1 MPPFQLKLLGNLR
14 LTYDGRP
21 VPSLET
27 SRLGILLA
35 YLALY
40 KDAPQ
45 PRRRLAM
52 LFWPDSSED
61 QALTNLR
68 KQLLHL
74 RTLLPDVEAL
84 IQIDRQ
90 AVQWIANGACMVD
103 AHIFSDS
110 VARAAA
116 ASNEQAIQWL
126 RTAIEAY
133 GGDLLPE
140 CYDDWVIKKRE
151 ELHASYATSLLRVVQ
166 LLEDRR
172 EYAAAISYA
181 QLLLRHDALCEPAY
195 LSLMRLQALAG
206 DRATALRTY
215 HTCVTCL
222 RRELGVEPNADLQAA
237 FIQLLEEATPQERHP
252 PPIANP
258 ALVGRQHAWDVLQ
271 GSWRKAL
278 RGQMQLVLIS
288 GEPGVGKSRLADE
301 LLTWAE
307 RQGYATTRTRA
318 YAAEGRLP
326 YAPVIELL
334 RTQALQQQWRQLEP
348 AWLGHLARLLPELK
362 MEAPGLPQP
371 APVPENWQR
380 HSLFEALARAILAGD
395 CPRVLL
401 LDDLQWF
408 DQETIE
414 WVHFLMR
421 FAAQGSA
428 PDRRQQQRA
437 PAFLIIGT
445 ARAGEMGPD
454 HLLPAVLADLRTG
467 DHLVEIE
474 LGPLN
479 AAETIALANMLDA
492 TPISERL
499 LNWLYAYTEGN
510 PLFIVETLRT
520 NDWQTS
526 VQSNVE
532 PTHSGAQRLAPKLQS
547 VIDAHLK
554 RLSPAARQV
563 VVLAAIV
570 GRAFTLDVLAAASGV
585 DQHMLVDALDELWQ
599 RRIIREQGPT
609 AYDFSHDRIR
619 EVAVAGVSAARRRL
633 LHYDVATA
641 LERLHGPTLDEV
653 AAPLAAHYEHAGLS
667 EPAIKYGS
675 LAAEH
680 ALRTNAYHTASSHLQ
695 RALDLLLKSPSSR
708 ARDETELNLL
718 LKLGL
723 ATSAVHAYVPA
734 HTLALYERAHV
745 LTQQLGNPPNPAI
758 LRMLGIVCLGL
769 REFERVTEL
778 GTQVLELAQQQ
789 PAPYQNV
796 LTVEGRNVLGVTAF
810 WRGALPAANDHLS
823 AAMAAFAPSCR
834 TQHLVDF
841 GHDPEAYFQARLAWT
856 RLLLGYGDQARQLA
870 AAALAAANR
879 TKHYFGS
886 TFTYRFVGWL
896 YADAGDLGQAQA
908 NLNATLAAPNERES
922 MQHWMHTYMLQG
934 WCSVESGA
942 LEAGITQLRASLQE
956 QRASHAD
963 ALYAP
968 YTLGLIADAQ
978 RRTGAYTSGI
988 ASVDEAL
995 AMLSDPAQY
1004 WYTPELLRIKG
1015 ELLATEAQLANA
1027 EACFAN
1033 ALVVARQQSARLWE
1047 LRSVVSLSRL
1057 WQRQGKTAQAHSL
1070 LAETYG
1076 WFTEGFD
1083 LADLVTAR
1091 ALLAQLQ

>member
-1 MPPFQLKLLGNLR
+1 M
-14 LTYDGRP
+14 
-21 VPSLET
+21 
-27 SRLGILLA
+27 
-35 YLALY
+35 
-40 KDAPQ
+40 
-45 PRRRLAM
+45 
-52 LFWPDSSED
+52 
-61 QALTNLR
+61 R
-68 KQLLHL
+68 KQLLYV
-74 RTLLPDVEAL
+74 RTILPDFESL
-84 IQIDRQ
+84 IQVDRQ

-103 AHIFSDS
+103 VHTFSDS
-110 VARAAA
+110 IALAAA
-116 ASNEQAIQWL
+116 ASNEQALQWL

-140 CYDDWVIKKRE
+140 CYDDWAITKRE
-151 ELHASYATSLLRVVQ
+151 ELRSSYAASLVRLVQ

-172 EYAAAISYA
+172 DYSAAIAYA
-181 QLLLRHDALCEPAY
+181 QLLLRHDPLHEPAY
-195 LSLMRLQALAG
+195 LSLMRLQAIAG

-215 HTCVTCL
+215 HTCVTNL
-222 RRELGVEPNADLQAA
+222 RRELGVDPNAELQAA
-237 FIQLLEEATPQERHP
+237 FVQLLEEATPQERHAP
-252 PPIANP
+252 LIASP
-258 ALVGRQHAWDVLQ
+258 ALVGRQIPWEVLQ
-271 GSWRKAL
+271 GCWRKAL
-278 RGQMQLVLIS
+278 RSQPQLVLIS
-288 GEPGVGKSRLADE
+288 GEPGVGKSRLAAE

-307 RQGYATTRTRA
+307 RQGYATARTRA

-326 YAPVIELL
+326 YALVIELL
-334 RTQALQQQWRQLEP
+334 RSHALQLQWR
-348 AWLGHLARLLPELK
+348 HLDPVWVGQFTRLLPELK
-362 MEAPGLPQP
+362 MEASGLPQP
-371 APVPENWQR
+371 ASVTENWQR
-380 HSLFEALARAILAGD
+380 HALFEALARAVLAGD

-401 LDDLQWF
+401 LDDLQWC
-408 DQETIE
+408 DQETLE
-414 WVHFLMR
+414 WLHFLMR
-421 FAAQGSA
+421 FAAQSEA
-428 PDRRQQQRA
+428 PDPKQQQGA

-445 ARAGEMGPD
+445 VHAGAMGPD
-454 HLLPAVLADLRTG
+454 HPLPAVLADLRTS
-467 DHLVEIE
+467 DQFVEIE
-474 LGPLN
+474 LGPLS
-479 AAETIALANMLDA
+479 AAETTALANILAA

-499 LNWLYAYTEGN
+499 LSWLYAYTEGN
-510 PLFIVETLRT
+510 PLFIVETLRME
-520 NDWQTS
+520 DWHAS
-526 VQSNVE
+526 VQTDLE
-532 PTHSGAQRLAPKLQS
+532 PKRGGAQRLAPKLQA
-547 VIDAHLK
+547 VIDAHLN

-563 VVLAAIV
+563 VVLAAII

-641 LERLHGPTLDEV
+641 MERLHGPTLDEV
-653 AAPLAAHYEHAGLS
+653 AAPLAAHYEHAGLR
-667 EPAIKYGS
+667 EPAIKYCR

-680 ALRTNAYHTASSHLQ
+680 ALRTSAYHTASSHLQ
-695 RALDLLLKSPSSR
+695 RALDLLLQSPPSR

-734 HTLALYERAHV
+734 RTLALYERAHF
-745 LTQQLGNPPNPAI
+745 LTQQLGDPPDPAI
-758 LRMLGIVCLGL
+758 LRMLGIIFLGL
-769 REFERVTEL
+769 RDFERVTQL
-778 GTQVLELAQQQ
+778 GIQVLELAQQR

-810 WRGALPAANDHLS
+810 WRGALPAANDYLT
-823 AAMAAFAPSCR
+823 AAMAAFDPSCR

-856 RLLLGYGDQARQLA
+856 LLLLGYGDQARQLA
-870 AAALAAANR
+870 AAALAAADMTQHN
-879 TKHYFGS
+879 FGS
-886 TFTYRFVGWL
+886 IFTYRFVGWL

-908 NLNATLAAPNERES
+908 NLNATLASPSERES
-922 MQHWMHTYMLQG
+922 MQHSMHTYMLQG
-934 WCSVESGA
+934 WCSVHSGA
-942 LEAGITQLRASLQE
+942 LDEGISQLRASLQE

-968 YTLGLIADAQ
+968 YTLGIIADAQ
-978 RRTGAYTSGI
+978 RRAGAYSSGI

-1015 ELLATEAQLANA
+1015 ELLVAEAQMAQA
-1027 EACFAN
+1027 EVCFTR

-1047 LRSVVSLSRL
+1047 LRSVVSLVRL
-1057 WQRQGKTAQAHSL
+1057 WQRQGKTAQGGAL

-1091 ALLAQLQ
+1091 TLLAQLQ